1 MHLSEVV
8 CRAGFAR
15 PLERV
20 LTEQRMEQAM
30 VRGNPELRN
39 WLIKAF
45 AFVAVLEIA
54 YLLAGNLLLNGR
66 FLPQMLSRDPDR
78 LSIEWVSAWTL
89 VPGHLRVTGLTLRG
103 QTAQQQWWLSMD
115 YGEAR
120 LALGSL
126 FARTFRLQG
135 VQVDNMTAGVRDRL
149 APAPA
154 TDPASTPAT
163 AGELP
168 SASVAAQA
176 DATPPLPT
184 RPASTMS
191 QPDAAAQ
198 TLTPPAAEAAS
209 EWSGWSIAVSN
220 AEMAQIQELEVNGYH
235 FSGQA
240 RLRIDDFTY
249 RLDGPLAMARGRVQ
263 LESGKLL
270 RASELLASDLQG
282 DVDIGVDGFVPGDNP
297 GAGAA
302 RFVSGRIGVTGD
314 LTSFGFIDAY
324 LSSSQWLQLDG
335 SGRLQASL
343 RIEHGTL
350 MERSELSI
358 ESPDLTLVL
367 DERLASGAGERHLV
381 QGAGRVHGDVRVE
394 QGTGQTR
401 LQVDLRDVA
410 MRRLPQKQLFL
421 HAEGFHL
428 GLTAAPVNLSERPGE
443 ASVSMQ
449 WREAVMP
456 DIALLNSYLPGGLPF
471 RLTSGKARLNG
482 QLTYAQQQVSGSFE
496 LAGEK
501 ISGIVFDKS
510 VVGTLAV
517 DLTIKQADFKNRLLD
532 LSGTRIRMQASEQG
546 TAGAAGP
553 AALQTEL
560 KLVRAQLVSALS
572 LDELR
577 QYSGQPPLSG
587 EVKLEGTVA
596 NIDFLNAFLA
606 QRHALEFGGGGRLQ
620 ADLLLNDGQLASPSS
635 VTVESDRLVSR
646 FSGFEAS
653 GAGGVSAGIRTRAG
667 AEEMRIDMALRE
679 MQIRQL
685 KGGAVFLRGKGL
697 QLTATSPPPDGR
709 TRRIEPTAVL
719 TWQDALM
726 PDVALLNSYFP
737 GQPPFSLGSGTARSS
752 GRLDYAGRKLSG
764 RVNLAGENIA
774 GVLFMEPVVGQ
785 LAVDLVIRKADP
797 AGGLLDLSGSSVQM
811 QAATAE
817 AAAGGGAPLQ
827 TRITVTEARFKS
839 SPLSAKMARLA
850 PLSGVV
856 KLEGSVANIAF
867 LNSFLHGDQGLAFSG
882 DARMTAELRLSEGKV
897 APGSNLNAESDH
909 LVSRFLDFEASGSG
923 VLKAA
928 IQGDRGA
935 PEARMEGFLK
945 RFGLRRIDDQV
956 PYVKGRDFRITTVGK
971 RFDSVHGLRDLETV
985 ITLGSAEIPDISIY
999 NAYLPKEGGVSIGAG
1014 KATLAADFRL
1024 SGVTGSAKLE
1034 MQASG
1039 VEVHVKEQTI
1049 KGDLRISTRLS
1060 EGNLEKMSFD
1070 AAGTQL
1076 RIDNGSLESEGSAHD
1091 NLWWGQIDI
1100 DRGRMTWKRPLKLD
1114 AQISLRLRD
1123 SGLLVHLFVKQTKE
1137 QQWLNE
1143 LLTIRDVS
1151 GHSEVHL
1158 NDKAIVLSNARISGE
1173 KLLVLANLR
1182 LREEKMR
1189 GGLYASYGILGVGIE
1204 LKGDERSWK
1213 VLNPRQWYDRY
1224 SAAFSAE

>member
-1 MHLSEVV
+1 
-8 CRAGFAR
+8 
-15 PLERV
+15 
-20 LTEQRMEQAM
+20 M
-30 VRGNPELRN
+30 VGGKPELRN

-45 AFVAVLEIA
+45 AFVAVLEIV

-103 QTAQQQWWLSMD
+103 QTTQQQWWLSMD
-115 YGEAR
+115 HGEAR

-126 FARTFRLQG
+126 FARTFRLKG
-135 VQVDNMTAGVRDRL
+135 VEVDSITAVVRDRLAL

-154 TDPASTPAT
+154 TDSASTPAT

-168 SASVAAQA
+168 SATAAAQA
-176 DATPPLPT
+176 DATPSLPK
-184 RPASTMS
+184 RPASTIS
-191 QPDAAAQ
+191 QPDTAAQ

-209 EWSGWSIAVSN
+209 EWSGWSIAVSD
-220 AEMAQIQELEVNGYH
+220 ADMAQIQELEVNGYH

-240 RLRIDDFTY
+240 RLRLDDFNY

-282 DVDIGVDGFVPGDNP
+282 DVDLGVDEFVPGENP

-324 LSSSQWLQLDG
+324 LSNSQWLQLDG

-350 MERSELSI
+350 MEGSELSI

-394 QGTGQTR
+394 QGSGQTR
-401 LQVDLRDVA
+401 LQVELRDVA
-410 MRRLPQKQLFL
+410 MRRLPQNQLFL
-421 HAEGFHL
+421 QAEGFNL

-482 QLTYAQQQVSGSFE
+482 QLTYAERQVSGRFE

-501 ISGIVFDKS
+501 ISGIVFEKE

-517 DLTIKQADFKNRLLD
+517 DLMIKQADFRNRRLD

-546 TAGAAGP
+546 PAGAAGP

-560 KLVRAQLVSALS
+560 KLVRAQLASALS

-606 QRHALEFGGGGRLQ
+606 KRHAVEFGGGGRLQ
-620 ADLLLNDGQLASPSS
+620 ADLHLNAGQLASPSS

-667 AEEMRIDMALRE
+667 AEEMRIDMALRD

-709 TRRIEPTAVL
+709 RRRIEPTAAL

-785 LAVDLVIRKADP
+785 LAVDLVIREADP
-797 AGGLLDLSGSSVQM
+797 ASGLLDLSGSSVQM
-811 QAATAE
+811 QAAAAV
-817 AAAGGGAPLQ
+817 AAAGEGAPLQ
-827 TRITVTEARFKS
+827 TRITVTEARLKS
-839 SPLSAKMARLA
+839 SPLSAKMARSGRVP

-867 LNSFLHGDQGLAFSG
+867 LNSFLHGNQGLAFSG

-945 RFGLRRIDDQV
+945 RFGLRRLDDQV

-1100 DRGRMTWKRPLKLD
+1100 DRGRMIWKRPLKLD

-1151 GHSEVHL
+1151 GHSEVRL